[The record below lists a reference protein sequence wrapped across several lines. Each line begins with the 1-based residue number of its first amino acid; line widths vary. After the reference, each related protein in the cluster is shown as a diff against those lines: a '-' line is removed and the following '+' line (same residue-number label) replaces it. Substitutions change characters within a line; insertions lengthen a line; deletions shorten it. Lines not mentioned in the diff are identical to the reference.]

1 MHKKYLFFTVPFF
14 VNSILLILACG
25 DTVKESKIL
34 REYKFTFYCQ
44 VWQKSAELYLV
55 KSTLC
60 LY

>member
-44 VWQKSAELYLV
+44 V
-55 KSTLC
+55 
-60 LY
+60 